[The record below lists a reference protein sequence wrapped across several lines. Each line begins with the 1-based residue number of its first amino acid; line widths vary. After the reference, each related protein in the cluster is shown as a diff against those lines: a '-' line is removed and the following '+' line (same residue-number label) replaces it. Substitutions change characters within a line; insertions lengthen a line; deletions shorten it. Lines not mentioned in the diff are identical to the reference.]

1 MQMRR
6 PVGLLDLGTA
16 TLSIGLIEKTYHPEM
31 AQKKGR
37 CGMKQIRI
45 LFLLVLIVTFC
56 MAAAGCRQ
64 TDSIEPKLK
73 PSLAAGTWI
82 ETMKVSEKDNKPY
95 PIQYRIDSIVR
106 DQGLVTEA
114 IAAYNL
120 SGAGA
125 MIGAVDNDRLE
136 FCLANYSAKYPK
148 TFPHNVY
155 GITDVAIPF
164 DIVSL
169 EGGPIQVEETIYQNL
184 GTTWE
189 IGEKPQGYDF
199 HAGDT
204 YHGQIVFLMVK
215 GYSDY
220 LIHEVK
226 TDTAE
231 ENQIYIKGE

>member
-1 MQMRR
+1 M
-6 PVGLLDLGTA
+6 LNFGTA
-16 TLSIGLIEKTYHPEM
+16 SLSAGLKDKCRHPEM
-31 AQKKGR
+31 GTQKGC

-45 LFLLVLIVTFC
+45 LFILVLILSSSMVAT
-56 MAAAGCRQ
+56 GCGE
-64 TDSIEPKLK
+64 TEPNEAKPK
-73 PSLAAGTWI
+73 PSLAVGTWI

-106 DQGLVTEA
+106 DQGIVNEA

-125 MIGAVDNDRLE
+125 MIGAVDNDQLE
-136 FCLANYSAKYPK
+136 FCIANYSANYPK
-148 TFPHNVY
+148 TFPHKVF

-169 EGGPIQVEETIYQNL
+169 EGGTIQVGETIYQNL

-226 TDTAE
+226 EDVAE
-231 ENQIYIKGE
+231 VNQIYIKGE